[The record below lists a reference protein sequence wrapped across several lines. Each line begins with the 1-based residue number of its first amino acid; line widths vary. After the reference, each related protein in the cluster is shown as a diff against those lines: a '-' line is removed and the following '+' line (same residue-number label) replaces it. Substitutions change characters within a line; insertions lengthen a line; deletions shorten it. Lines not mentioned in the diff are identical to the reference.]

1 MARKTYR
8 KKPKTRKT
16 RKTIKRGGVGSDNR
30 RKLAQTDESIKQV
43 DGIVEKIRHI
53 EDPKAKNIASTLERI
68 MGTLKKN
75 QADLAARLV
84 KKTKTSVVYDM
95 GDEAGPA
102 YDMGDE
108 AGPAYD
114 MGADTGPAYHMGAD
128 TGSPD
133 YMEIMADSGS
143 PPVAEKAPIEEK
155 ASEVLSIR
163 PGSWGFCA
171 LQILDSEPKTEN
183 EIIKI
188 IQIRFPERITGK
200 TPSRTLNRTLQD
212 LWKAGYAGR
221 VEYKKG
227 LYKYFIS
234 TKKKSPLQKTGEIHP
249 SQEEFE
255 NIMKNISD
263 KKEYSREDLVK
274 LTPEN
279 AQQYTGYNILFKT
292 RKQYIVKKIVG
303 VSKTGKS
310 ISIEHPD
317 LNNSL
322 EITSRQVYVIV
333 NSGRT
338 ES

>member
-8 KKPKTRKT
+8 KKSKT
-16 RKTIKRGGVGSDNR
+16 RKTIKRGGVGSDKR
-30 RKLAQTDESIKQV
+30 RKLAQTNESIQKVDDIVKQ
-43 DGIVEKIRHI
+43 IRHI
-53 EDPKAKNIASTLERI
+53 ENPNAKNIASTLERI
-68 MGTLKKN
+68 MHTLKKN
-75 QADLAARLV
+75 QADLASSLV
-84 KKTKTSVVYDM
+84 KKTKSTVSYDM
-95 GDEAGPA
+95 GADRGAT
-102 YDMGDE
+102 
-108 AGPAYD
+108 YD
-114 MGADTGPAYHMGAD
+114 MGADTGPAYDMGAD
-128 TGSPD
+128 AGPAYDMGADSGSPD
-133 YMEIMADSGS
+133 YMEVMADSGS

-171 LQILDSEPKTEN
+171 LQILSSDPKNEN
-183 EIIKI
+183 ELIELMRS
-188 IQIRFPERITGK
+188 RFPERITGK
-200 TPSRTLNRTLQD
+200 TPDNTLNRTLQE
-212 LWKAGYAGR
+212 LVKEGYAER

-227 LYKYFIS
+227 SRKTYKYFIS
-234 TKKKSPLQKTGEIHP
+234 TKKSPKTEQINP

-255 NIMKNISD
+255 NIMKNILD
-263 KKEYSREDLVK
+263 KKEYNRKDLVK

-279 AQQYTGYNILFKT
+279 AKQYIGYNILFKT